1 MASPE
6 SRGVVAGRF
15 APFHRGHQHLI
26 ERARGLVDAL
36 DVVVVHEPDDTLAPE
51 LRTGWIRDA
60 FAEHPQVQVHAVPAD
75 GDPAAAVRG
84 RLGAAPDVCFT
95 GAGHDGWAAP
105 LAPSQVEIERL
116 AGIDSRVVRADAL
129 AALDQLPGGTRASV
143 VRRVCVLGAES
154 TGKTTVARDLA
165 DALATVWVPEYG
177 RDYTE
182 TLPDRLRY
190 VWTTPDFE
198 IISKRQNWNEDR
210 AARYANRIVIVDTD
224 AFATSLF
231 HELYVGY
238 RAPELDAYLRSY
250 DLYLLTSIDTP
261 FEMDTTG
268 LRYDG
273 ETRAS
278 WMPPTAPTPRSPAGR
293 GWRSRDRPRN
303 ACATRS
309 RPCRRC
315 SRATR
320 ARPRSPTC
328 ARRRRCASPRADRPR
343 PRMRGRGSPADVPTR
358 TPEPRRARSARTCSC
373 SSCTRSPPASAH
385 RRAPLPRLA
394 G

>member
-6 SRGVVAGRF
+6 SRGVAAGRF

-36 DVVVVHEPDDTLAPE
+36 DVVVMHGPDDVLAPE

-60 FAEHPQVQVHAVPAD
+60 FAEHPQVQVHAVPEGD
-75 GDPAAAVRG
+75 DPAAAVRG
-84 RLGAAPDVCFT
+84 APRRGARHLLHGRRPRRL
-95 GAGHDGWAAP
+95 
-105 LAPSQVEIERL
+105 ERD
-116 AGIDSRVVRADAL
+116 ARASGTSRSSASPGIDSEVVRADAL

-238 RAPELDAYLRSY
+238 RAPELDAYLRRY

-261 FEMDTTG
+261 FQMDMTG

-273 ETRAS
+273 DTRALHGRDL
-278 WMPPTAPTPRSPAGR
+278 PPPRGGVGAAVGR
-293 GWRSRDRPRN
+293 RSRARRRSG
-303 ACATRS
+303 CARRS
-309 RPCRRC
+309 RPSPRC
-315 SRATR
+315 S
-320 ARPRSPTC
+320 ARY
-328 ARRRRCASPRADRPR
+328 A
-343 PRMRGRGSPADVPTR
+343 GPAALTDL
-358 TPEPRRARSARTCSC
+358 
-373 SSCTRSPPASAH
+373 
-385 RRAPLPRLA
+385 RAPAPVRVA
-394 G
+394 AR

>member
-6 SRGVVAGRF
+6 SRGVAAGRF

-36 DVVVVHEPDDTLAPE
+36 DVVVMHGPDDQLAPD

-60 FAEHPQVQVHAVPAD
+60 FAEHPQVQVHAVAD
-75 GDPAAAVRG
+75 DDDPVAAV
-84 RLGAAPDVCFT
+84 AARIGTRPDICFT
-95 GAGHDGWAAP
+95 GAGHDGWSTA
-105 LAPSQVEIERL
+105 LGTRHVEIDRL
-116 AGIDSRVVRADAL
+116 PGIDSRIVRADAL

-210 AARYANRIVIVDTD
+210 AARYANRIAIVDTD
-224 AFATSLF
+224 AYATSLF

-238 RAPELDAYLRSY
+238 RAPELDAYLRQY
-250 DLYLLTSIDTP
+250 DLYLLTSIETP
-261 FEMDTTG
+261 FQMDTTG

-273 ETRAS
+273 DTRLFMDATYRRHAEES
-278 WMPPTAPTPRSPAGR
+278 GKPWAALQGPPQERLRTAVDAVATMLAHYAGPAALT
-293 GWRSRDRPRN
+293 DL
-303 ACATRS
+303 
-309 RPCRRC
+309 
-315 SRATR
+315 
-320 ARPRSPTC
+320 
-328 ARRRRCASPRADRPR
+328 
-343 PRMRGRGSPADVPTR
+343 
-358 TPEPRRARSARTCSC
+358 
-373 SSCTRSPPASAH
+373 
-385 RRAPLPRLA
+385 RAPAPVRVA
-394 G
+394 AR

>member
-1 MASPE
+1 M
-6 SRGVVAGRF
+6 
-15 APFHRGHQHLI
+15 
-26 ERARGLVDAL
+26 
-36 DVVVVHEPDDTLAPE
+36 
-51 LRTGWIRDA
+51 
-60 FAEHPQVQVHAVPAD
+60 
-75 GDPAAAVRG
+75 
-84 RLGAAPDVCFT
+84 
-95 GAGHDGWAAP
+95 
-105 LAPSQVEIERL
+105 
-116 AGIDSRVVRADAL
+116 RADAL

-238 RAPELDAYLRSY
+238 RAPELDAYLRHY

-261 FEMDTTG
+261 FQMDTTG

-273 ETRAS
+273 DTRRFMDATYQRHAEESGKPWAELQGPPQERLRTAVDAVGVDARALRGAGRAHGPARAGAGARRGALTLGAHARDGRSIRRTAAAGRCRGARPSRAS
-278 WMPPTAPTPRSPAGR
+278 R
-293 GWRSRDRPRN
+293 G
-303 ACATRS
+303 
-309 RPCRRC
+309 
-315 SRATR
+315 R
-320 ARPRSPTC
+320 ARCRS
-328 ARRRRCASPRADRPR
+328 
-343 PRMRGRGSPADVPTR
+343 G
-358 TPEPRRARSARTCSC
+358 
-373 SSCTRSPPASAH
+373 
-385 RRAPLPRLA
+385 
-394 G
+394 

>member
-1 MASPE
+1 MPSIRRYRCTR
-6 SRGVVAGRF
+6 SRPATTPPKPCAGRL
-15 APFHRGHQHLI
+15 AS
-26 ERARGLVDAL
+26 
-36 DVVVVHEPDDTLAPE
+36 EPDL
-51 LRTGWIRDA
+51 
-60 FAEHPQVQVHAVPAD
+60 
-75 GDPAAAVRG
+75 
-84 RLGAAPDVCFT
+84 CFT
-95 GAGHDGWAAP
+95 GKGHDGWSAA
-105 LAPSQVEIERL
+105 LAQRHVEIERL
-116 AGIDSRVVRADAL
+116 PGIESDVVRADAL

-154 TGKTTVARDLA
+154 TGKTTLARDLA

-238 RAPELDAYLRSY
+238 RAPELDAYLRRY

-261 FEMDTTG
+261 FQMDVTG

-273 ETRAS
+273 DTRAFMDATYRRHAEES
-278 WMPPTAPTPRSPAGR
+278 GAPWAALARPAAGATAHGRRGGR
-293 GWRSRDRPRN
+293 GDARALCRPR
-303 ACATRS
+303 
-309 RPCRRC
+309 
-315 SRATR
+315 
-320 ARPRSPTC
+320 
-328 ARRRRCASPRADRPR
+328 RADRPAR
-343 PRMRGRGSPADVPTR
+343 AGARARGRTLRGAGAHFRTSAVVGGLEASGSG
-358 TPEPRRARSARTCSC
+358 S
-373 SSCTRSPPASAH
+373 
-385 RRAPLPRLA
+385 RLA
-394 G
+394 DPVGTHSRAGILSREAPWFARLFERAKGRRRSGCRAIPLTHHP

>member
-1 MASPE
+1 M
-6 SRGVVAGRF
+6 
-15 APFHRGHQHLI
+15 
-26 ERARGLVDAL
+26 
-36 DVVVVHEPDDTLAPE
+36 
-51 LRTGWIRDA
+51 
-60 FAEHPQVQVHAVPAD
+60 
-75 GDPAAAVRG
+75 
-84 RLGAAPDVCFT
+84 
-95 GAGHDGWAAP
+95 
-105 LAPSQVEIERL
+105 
-116 AGIDSRVVRADAL
+116 RADAL

-154 TGKTTVARDLA
+154 TGKTTLARDLA

-238 RAPELDAYLRSY
+238 RAPELDAYLRRY

-261 FEMDTTG
+261 FQMDVTG

-273 ETRAS
+273 DTRAFMDATYRRHAEES
-278 WMPPTAPTPRSPAGR
+278 GAPWAALAGPPQERLRTAVEAVAAMLARYAGPAALT
-293 GWRSRDRPRN
+293 DL
-303 ACATRS
+303 
-309 RPCRRC
+309 
-315 SRATR
+315 
-320 ARPRSPTC
+320 
-328 ARRRRCASPRADRPR
+328 
-343 PRMRGRGSPADVPTR
+343 
-358 TPEPRRARSARTCSC
+358 
-373 SSCTRSPPASAH
+373 
-385 RRAPLPRLA
+385 RAPAPVRVA
-394 G
+394 AR

>member
-1 MASPE
+1 M
-6 SRGVVAGRF
+6 
-15 APFHRGHQHLI
+15 
-26 ERARGLVDAL
+26 
-36 DVVVVHEPDDTLAPE
+36 
-51 LRTGWIRDA
+51 
-60 FAEHPQVQVHAVPAD
+60 
-75 GDPAAAVRG
+75 
-84 RLGAAPDVCFT
+84 
-95 GAGHDGWAAP
+95 
-105 LAPSQVEIERL
+105 
-116 AGIDSRVVRADAL
+116 RADAL

-154 TGKTTVARDLA
+154 TGKTTLARDLA

-238 RAPELDAYLRSY
+238 RAPELDAYLRRY

-261 FEMDTTG
+261 FQMDTTG

-273 ETRAS
+273 DTRALHGRDL
-278 WMPPTAPTPRSPAGR
+278 PPPRRGVGPAVGGAAGAAAGAAAHGR
-293 GWRSRDRPRN
+293 RRRRDDARALRGPGGAHRP
-303 ACATRS
+303 A
-309 RPCRRC
+309 
-315 SRATR
+315 RAG
-320 ARPRSPTC
+320 AG
-328 ARRRRCASPRADRPR
+328 ARRRALSGLRRRLVHARRRVDRALACASRPVR
-343 PRMRGRGSPADVPTR
+343 SRR
-358 TPEPRRARSARTCSC
+358 TSRT
-373 SSCTRSPPASAH
+373 
-385 RRAPLPRLA
+385 
-394 G
+394 

>member
-6 SRGVVAGRF
+6 SRGVAAGRF
-15 APFHRGHQHLI
+15 APFHRGHQQLI

-36 DVVVVHEPDDTLAPE
+36 DVVVVHEPGDGLAPE

-60 FAEHPQVQVHAVPAD
+60 FAEHPQVQVHAVPAAD
-75 GDPAAAVRG
+75 DPAEAVRG
-84 RLGAAPDVCFT
+84 RLVSAPDICFT
-95 GAGHDGWAAP
+95 GAGHDGWAAA
-105 LAPSQVEIERL
+105 LAPRHVEIDRL
-116 AGIDSRVVRADAL
+116 PGIDSEVVRADAL

-154 TGKTTVARDLA
+154 TGKTTLARDLA

-238 RAPELDAYLRSY
+238 RAPELDAYLRNY

-261 FEMDTTG
+261 FQMDNTG

-273 ETRAS
+273 DTRAFMDTTYRRHAEES
-278 WMPPTAPTPRSPAGR
+278 GRPWVTLQGAPQERLRTAFDAVSTMLARYAGPAALT
-293 GWRSRDRPRN
+293 DL
-303 ACATRS
+303 
-309 RPCRRC
+309 
-315 SRATR
+315 
-320 ARPRSPTC
+320 
-328 ARRRRCASPRADRPR
+328 
-343 PRMRGRGSPADVPTR
+343 
-358 TPEPRRARSARTCSC
+358 
-373 SSCTRSPPASAH
+373 
-385 RRAPLPRLA
+385 RAPAPVRVA
-394 G
+394 AR

>member
-6 SRGVVAGRF
+6 SRGVAAGRF

-36 DVVVVHEPDDTLAPE
+36 DVVVMHRPDDVLAPE

-60 FAEHPQVQVHAVPAD
+60 FAEHPQVEVHAVPE
-75 GDPAAAVRG
+75 GDDPVAAVRE
-84 RLGAAPDVCFT
+84 RLGSAPDICFT
-95 GAGHDGWAAP
+95 GAGHEGWATS
-105 LAPSQVEIERL
+105 LAPRHAEIDRL
-116 AGIDSRVVRADAL
+116 PGIDSEIVRADAL

-154 TGKTTVARDLA
+154 TGKTTLARDLA

-238 RAPELDAYLRSY
+238 RAPELDAYLRQY

-261 FEMDTTG
+261 FQMDTAG

-273 ETRAS
+273 DTRRFMDATYHRHAEES
-278 WMPPTAPTPRSPAGR
+278 GRPVAALKGPPQERLRTAVDAVATMLDRYAGPAALT
-293 GWRSRDRPRN
+293 DL
-303 ACATRS
+303 
-309 RPCRRC
+309 
-315 SRATR
+315 
-320 ARPRSPTC
+320 
-328 ARRRRCASPRADRPR
+328 
-343 PRMRGRGSPADVPTR
+343 
-358 TPEPRRARSARTCSC
+358 
-373 SSCTRSPPASAH
+373 
-385 RRAPLPRLA
+385 RAPAPVRVA
-394 G
+394 AR

>member
-1 MASPE
+1 M
-6 SRGVVAGRF
+6 
-15 APFHRGHQHLI
+15 
-26 ERARGLVDAL
+26 
-36 DVVVVHEPDDTLAPE
+36 
-51 LRTGWIRDA
+51 
-60 FAEHPQVQVHAVPAD
+60 
-75 GDPAAAVRG
+75 
-84 RLGAAPDVCFT
+84 
-95 GAGHDGWAAP
+95 
-105 LAPSQVEIERL
+105 
-116 AGIDSRVVRADAL
+116 RADAL

-154 TGKTTVARDLA
+154 TGKTTLARDLA

-238 RAPELDAYLRSY
+238 RAPELDAYLRNY

-261 FEMDTTG
+261 FQMDNTG

-273 ETRAS
+273 DTRAFMDATYRRHAEESGRPWVTLQGPPAGAPADGRRRGLDDARALRRSGGAHGPARAGAGARRRTLILAVGLLGAHRHLAHRRRGLGLLLQLGALAEERHERDAS
-278 WMPPTAPTPRSPAGR
+278 WRASPTQGIATGRAHRLEDASQERLLRRMFRRSVSNTLPTAFSCAVVGATPRS
-293 GWRSRDRPRN
+293 RS
-303 ACATRS
+303 
-309 RPCRRC
+309 
-315 SRATR
+315 
-320 ARPRSPTC
+320 
-328 ARRRRCASPRADRPR
+328 
-343 PRMRGRGSPADVPTR
+343 GSTDPTR
-358 TPEPRRARSARTCSC
+358 FAQARSVAVISISEALPSAAYSAPVTPHAR
-373 SSCTRSPPASAH
+373 
-385 RRAPLPRLA
+385 
-394 G
+394 

>member
-1 MASPE
+1 M
-6 SRGVVAGRF
+6 
-15 APFHRGHQHLI
+15 
-26 ERARGLVDAL
+26 
-36 DVVVVHEPDDTLAPE
+36 
-51 LRTGWIRDA
+51 
-60 FAEHPQVQVHAVPAD
+60 
-75 GDPAAAVRG
+75 
-84 RLGAAPDVCFT
+84 
-95 GAGHDGWAAP
+95 
-105 LAPSQVEIERL
+105 
-116 AGIDSRVVRADAL
+116 RADAL

-154 TGKTTVARDLA
+154 TGKTTLARDLA

-238 RAPELDAYLRSY
+238 RAPELDAYLRQY

-261 FEMDTTG
+261 FQMDTTG

-273 ETRAS
+273 DTRRFMDATYRRHAEES
-278 WMPPTAPTPRSPAGR
+278 GKPWAELQGPPQERLRTAVDAVGAML
-293 GWRSRDRPRN
+293 G
-303 ACATRS
+303 AL
-309 RPCRRC
+309 
-315 SRATR
+315 
-320 ARPRSPTC
+320 
-328 ARRRRCASPRADRPR
+328 RRRGRAH
-343 PRMRGRGSPADVPTR
+343 
-358 TPEPRRARSARTCSC
+358 RSARAGAGARRGALSGSTHFAL
-373 SSCTRSPPASAH
+373 PASTHA
-385 RRAPLPRLA
+385 RPPVLA
-394 G
+394 ERWSRCDR